1 MFRAGW
7 TNATAFRVVP
17 WLLVILACAGCGRV
31 GQVAGKV
38 TYRDK
43 PVPDGT
49 VMLLAG
55 NGQAYD
61 GKIQPD
67 GTFLI
72 RDVPVGTAKVS
83 VTSMA
88 STGEVDKTGNSK
100 GDARAKQQSMTKGE
114 PRSRIPSKYG
124 DFAKSG
130 LTVTVEK
137 GATAQLDLN
146 LK

>member
-1 MFRAGW
+1 
-7 TNATAFRVVP
+7 
-17 WLLVILACAGCGRV
+17 V

-38 TYRDK
+38 SYRDQ

-49 VMLLAG
+49 VMLLASD
-55 NGQAYD
+55 GQPYD

-83 VTSMA
+83 VTSVIA
-88 STGEVDKTGNSK
+88 PSEADKTDNSK
-100 GDARAKQQSMTKGE
+100 ADARAKQRTIAKGS
-114 PRSRIPSKYG
+114 RSRIPSKYG
-124 DFAKSG
+124 DFTKSG

-137 GATAQLDLN
+137 GATAPLDLN

>member
-17 WLLVILACAGCGRV
+17 WLLVALACAGCGRV

-38 TYRDK
+38 TYRDQ

-49 VMLLAG
+49 VMLLASD
-55 NGQAYD
+55 GQPYD

-72 RDVPVGTAKVS
+72 RDVPSGTAKVS
-83 VTSMA
+83 VTSLTA
-88 STGEVDKTGNSK
+88 AGEVDKTGNSK
-100 GDARAKQQSMTKGE
+100 GDGRAKQRSIAKGG

-124 DFAKSG
+124 DFTQSG